1 MALIT
6 LNQVHLGYGHPLL
19 DGISFSLE
27 KGERVALVG
36 RNGTGKSTLLKLI
49 DRRIVADDG
58 DIAFADGIRVA
69 RLDQEVPL
77 DTAGSVF
84 DVVALGLGEIGD
96 AIRRYHHLTQ
106 ALGNHPD
113 TKVLTELEECQ
124 HIIEAANAWDMET
137 TIENLLTRLSLPSDD
152 DIASLSGG
160 LKRRVLL
167 AKALASQP
175 DILLLDEPTNHLDL
189 DAILW
194 LEEFLLGWPGTLIFI
209 THDRVFLQRLAT
221 RIIELDRG
229 HLTDFPGDY
238 PTYLRRKAELL
249 EAEAKSNAEF
259 DKKLQQ
265 EEVWIRQGI
274 KARRTRDMGRVK
286 RLVEMRESRSQRR
299 IQSGQVNMQVQ
310 QAERSGKL
318 VVEMEGV
325 GFHYGDHTI
334 VKDLTT
340 TILRGD
346 KVGIIGPNGC
356 GKTTLLRLM
365 LGQLEAT
372 SGTIKLGTN
381 LQIAYFDQYR
391 ITLDENATVID
402 NVAQGSDRVTV
413 NGRNTHVIGYL
424 QDFLFTPDRARQP
437 VKSLSGGERNR
448 LLLARLFTQPANL
461 LVLDEPTNDLD
472 ADTLDLLEELLIDY
486 TGTVLVVSHDR
497 AFLNNLVTS
506 VLAYEGDGVINEYI
520 GGYDDWVRQRP
531 PMMSPGEASRGLGQK
546 PAPQAPEVVI
556 SKTQSKGR
564 KMSFKEIKELESLPS
579 QIESLERA
587 IETLT
592 QGMANP
598 DFYQQAKDLIT
609 AHQADLA
616 LQQKTLETAYGR
628 WEELEAL
635 RNDSPPH

>member
-1 MALIT
+1 MSLIS
-6 LNQVHLGYGHPLL
+6 LNNIHLGYGHPLL
-19 DGISFSLE
+19 DGVRFSLE
-27 KGERVALVG
+27 RGERVALVG

-58 DIAFADGIRVA
+58 DIAYADGVRVA

-77 DTAGSVF
+77 ETAGSVF
-84 DVVALGLGEIGD
+84 DVVAGGLGEIGE
-96 AIRRYHHLTQ
+96 AVRRYHHLTHDMSGEPS
-106 ALGNHPD
+106 AA
-113 TKVLTELEECQ
+113 VLQELEDCQ
-124 HIIEAANAWDMET
+124 HIIEAAGAWDVEKT
-137 TIENLLTRLSLPSDD
+137 VENLLTRLSLPIDD

-167 AKALASQP
+167 ARALASQP
-175 DILLLDEPTNHLDL
+175 DVLLLDEPTNHLDL

-194 LEEFLLGWPGTLIFI
+194 LEEFLLGWPGTLVFI

-238 PTYLRRKAELL
+238 PTYLRRKQELL
-249 EAEAKSNAEF
+249 EVEAKVNAEF
-259 DKKLQQ
+259 DKRLAQ

-286 RLVEMRESRSQRR
+286 RLVEMRQARSERR
-299 IQSGQVNMQVQ
+299 VRSGQVSMQVQ

-318 VVEMEGV
+318 VVEAEGV
-325 GFHYGDHTI
+325 CFRYGDRPI
-334 VKDLTT
+334 VDGLTT

-365 LGQLEAT
+365 LGQLAPT
-372 SGTIKLGTN
+372 SGKIKLGTN

-391 ITLDENATVID
+391 ATLDEEATVID

-486 TGTVLVVSHDR
+486 AGTVLVVSHDR

-506 VLAYEGDGVINEYI
+506 VLAFEGDGVVNEYV

-531 PMMSPGEASRGLGQK
+531 ASLGGSRPEK
-546 PAPQAPEVVI
+546 PAEVSAPAPTAVPKPAVAA
-556 SKTQSKGR
+556 KPR
-564 KMSFKEIKELESLPS
+564 KMSFKEQRELESLPAT
-579 QIESLERA
+579 IEQLEEELA
-587 IETLT
+587 ALNQT
-592 QGMANP
+592 MAQP
-598 DFYQQAKDLIT
+598 GFYQQSRDEIT
-609 AHQADLA
+609 ASQSLLA
-616 LQQKTLETAYGR
+616 EKQECLETAYAR
-628 WEELEAL
+628 WETLEAL
-635 RNDSPPH
+635 REAGAN

>member
-286 RLVEMRESRSQRR
+286 RLVEMRESRSPRR
-299 IQSGQVNMQVQ
+299 VQSGQVNMQVQ
-310 QAERSGKL
+310 QAERSGTL

-531 PMMSPGEASRGLGQK
+531 PMISPGETSRGLGQK

-564 KMSFKEIKELESLPS
+564 KMSFKEMKELESLPS
-579 QIESLERA
+579 QIESLERS
-587 IETLT
+587 IERMT

-616 LQQKTLETAYGR
+616 LQQKNLETAYGR

>member
-1 MALIT
+1 MSQINLTHI
-6 LNQVHLGYGHPLL
+6 HLGYGHPLL
-19 DGISFSLE
+19 DGVSFALE

-36 RNGTGKSTLLKLI
+36 RNGAGKSTLLKLI
-49 DRRIVADDG
+49 DREVVADDG
-58 DIAFADGIRVA
+58 ELAFADGVRVA
-69 RLDQEVPL
+69 RLEQEVPT

-84 DVVALGLGEIGD
+84 DVVATGLGRIGD
-96 AIRRYHHLTQ
+96 AIRRYHHLTHELSGDTSP
-106 ALGNHPD
+106 AL
-113 TKVLTELEECQ
+113 LQELEQCQ
-124 HIIEAANAWDMET
+124 HIIEAAGAWDMEKT
-137 TIENLLTRLSLPSDD
+137 VENLLTRLNLPIDD

-175 DILLLDEPTNHLDL
+175 DVLLLDEPTNHLDL
-189 DAILW
+189 EAILW
-194 LEEFLLGWPGTLIFI
+194 LEDFLLGWPGSLIFI

-229 HLTDFPGDY
+229 RLTDFPGDY

-249 EAEAKSNAEF
+249 EAESRANAEF
-259 DKKLQQ
+259 DKKLAQ
-265 EEVWIRQGI
+265 EEAWIRQGI

-286 RLVEMRESRSQRR
+286 RLVEMRQARSERR
-299 IQSGQVNMQVQ
+299 VRSGQVSMQAQ

-318 VVEMEGV
+318 VVETEDV
-325 GFHYGDHTI
+325 GFSYGERPI
-334 VKDLTT
+334 VQGLTT

-365 LGQLEAT
+365 LGQLEPT
-372 SGTIKLGTN
+372 EGRVKLGTN

-391 ITLDENATVID
+391 ATLDENATVID

-486 TGTVLVVSHDR
+486 SGTVLVVSHDR

-506 VLAYEGDGVINEYI
+506 VLAFEGDGLVNEYV

-531 PMMSPGEASRGLGQK
+531 APAAIADLAREVPVKDQPPGPPVAA
-546 PAPQAPEVVI
+546 APPKA
-556 SKTQSKGR
+556 R
-564 KMSFKEIKELESLPS
+564 KMSFKEQKELDALPAL
-579 QIESLERA
+579 IEKLETDIDVLQA
-587 IETLT
+587 AMN
-592 QGMANP
+592 QP
-598 DFYQQAKDLIT
+598 DFYQQARDDIAQAQTRLAQWQMDLE
-609 AHQADLA
+609 A
-616 LQQKTLETAYGR
+616 AYAR
-628 WEELEAL
+628 WEALEAQRGASL
-635 RNDSPPH
+635 V

>member
-1 MALIT
+1 
-6 LNQVHLGYGHPLL
+6 
-19 DGISFSLE
+19 
-27 KGERVALVG
+27 VALVG

-49 DRRIVADDG
+49 DRQIPADDG
-58 DIAFADGIRVA
+58 DIAFADGVRVA

-77 DTAGSVF
+77 ETAGSVF
-84 DVVALGLGEIGD
+84 DVVATGLGEIGD
-96 AIRRYHHLTQ
+96 AVRRYHHLTHDMSGEPGT
-106 ALGNHPD
+106 A
-113 TKVLTELEECQ
+113 VLQELEDCQ
-124 HIIEAANAWDMET
+124 HIIEAAGAWDMEKT
-137 TIENLLTRLSLPSDD
+137 VENLLTRLSLPVDV

-167 AKALASQP
+167 ARALAAQP

-194 LEEFLLGWPGTLIFI
+194 LEEFLLGWPGTLVFI

-238 PTYLRRKAELL
+238 PTYQRRKAELL
-249 EAEAKSNAEF
+249 EAEAKSHAEF
-259 DKKLQQ
+259 DKKLAQ

-286 RLVEMRESRSQRR
+286 RLVEMREARSERR
-299 IQSGQVNMQVQ
+299 VRSGQVSMQVQ
-310 QAERSGKL
+310 QGERSGKL
-318 VVEMEGV
+318 VVEAENV
-325 GFHYGDHTI
+325 SFRYGDQPI
-334 VKDLTT
+334 VDALTT

-365 LGQLEAT
+365 LGQLEPT
-372 SGTIKLGTN
+372 SGKIKLGTN

-391 ITLDENATVID
+391 ATLDENATVID

-486 TGTVLVVSHDR
+486 SGTVLVVSHDR

-506 VLAYEGDGVINEYI
+506 VLAFEGHGTVNEYV
-520 GGYDDWVRQRP
+520 GGYDDWVRQRAQSPAVSSPVRSDEGKGPATP
-531 PMMSPGEASRGLGQK
+531 PISK
-546 PAPQAPEVVI
+546 PATPI
-556 SKTQSKGR
+556 KGR
-564 KMSFKEIKELESLPS
+564 KMSFKEQKELEGLP
-579 QIESLERA
+579 QTIEQLET
-587 IETLT
+587 ELT
-592 QGMANP
+592 VLNESMAQP
-598 DFYQQAKDLIT
+598 GFYQQNKDDIT
-609 AHQADLA
+609 RSQAELA
-616 LQQKTLETAYGR
+616 EKQSALESAYIR
-628 WEELEAL
+628 WEALEAL
-635 RNDSPPH
+635 REASEN

>member
-1 MALIT
+1 MSLIS
-6 LNQVHLGYGHPLL
+6 LNNIHLGYGHPLL

-49 DRRIVADDG
+49 DGRIGADDG
-58 DIAFADGIRVA
+58 DIAYADGIRIA

-77 DTAGSVF
+77 ETSGTVF
-84 DVVALGLGEIGD
+84 DVVATGLGEIGN
-96 AIRRYHHLTQ
+96 AIRRFHHLTHEMSGEMDAR
-106 ALGNHPD
+106 ALQ
-113 TKVLTELEECQ
+113 ELEDCQ
-124 HIIEAANAWDMET
+124 HVIEAAGAWDMEK
-137 TIENLLTRLSLPSDD
+137 TIENLLTRLSLPVEV
-152 DIASLSGG
+152 DISTLSGG

-167 AKALASQP
+167 ARALASKP

-194 LEEFLLGWPGTLIFI
+194 LEEFLLGWSGTLVFI
-209 THDRVFLQRLAT
+209 THDRVFLQQLAT

-229 HLTDFPGDY
+229 RLTDFPGDY
-238 PTYLRRKAELL
+238 PTYLRRKEELL
-249 EAEAKSNAEF
+249 EVEAKVNSEF
-259 DKKLQQ
+259 DKKLAQ
-265 EEVWIRQGI
+265 EEAWIRQGV

-286 RLVEMRESRSQRR
+286 RLVEMRNERSERR
-299 IQSGQVNMQVQ
+299 ARTGQVSMQVQ

-318 VVEMEGV
+318 VVEAEDVCFRYEDRSIIEG
-325 GFHYGDHTI
+325 
-334 VKDLTT
+334 LTT

-365 LGQLEAT
+365 LGQLEPTA
-372 SGTIKLGTN
+372 GRIKLGTN

-391 ITLDENATVID
+391 ATLDEEATVID

-486 TGTVLVVSHDR
+486 SGTVLVVSHDR

-506 VLAYEGDGVINEYI
+506 VMAFEGDGRVNEYV
-520 GGYDDWVRQRP
+520 GGYDDWVRQRTATL
-531 PMMSPGEASRGLGQK
+531 ASATTVNKTPLPVTAVK
-546 PAPQAPEVVI
+546 PAALIKP
-556 SKTQSKGR
+556 KKL
-564 KMSFKEIKELESLPS
+564 SFKEQKELQTLPS
-579 QIESLERA
+579 T
-587 IETLT
+587 IETLENDIA
-592 QGMANP
+592 GLNLEMGRP
-598 DFYQQAKDLIT
+598 EFYQQSRDAVS
-609 AHQADLA
+609 QAQSRLNN
-616 LQQKTLETAYGR
+616 LQQQLEIAYER
-628 WEELEAL
+628 WEQLEAQDKAAGL
-635 RNDSPPH
+635 AV

>member
-106 ALGNHPD
+106 ALGHDPD
-113 TKVLTELEECQ
+113 DKILAELEDCQ

-137 TIENLLTRLSLPSDD
+137 TIENLLTRLNLPSDD

-194 LEEFLLGWPGTLIFI
+194 LEEFLLGWSGTLIFI

-229 HLTDFPGDY
+229 HLTDYPGDY

-249 EAEAKSNAEF
+249 DAEAKNNLEF
-259 DKKLQQ
+259 DKKLAQ

-299 IQSGQVNMQVQ
+299 VQAGQVSMQVQ
-310 QAERSGKL
+310 QTERSGKL

-325 GFHYGDHTI
+325 GFDYGDQVI
-334 VKDLTT
+334 VRDLTT

-365 LGQLEAT
+365 LGQLEPT

-413 NGRNTHVIGYL
+413 NGRNTHAIGYL

-531 PMMSPGEASRGLGQK
+531 PTLSPGEASRGLGHK
-546 PAPQAPEVVI
+546 PEAAPREVVTP
-556 SKTQSKGR
+556 KAQGKGR

-579 QIESLERA
+579 QIESLETA

-592 QGMANP
+592 REMARP

-616 LQQKTLETAYGR
+616 RQQQTLEITYGR
-628 WEELEAL
+628 WEALEAL
-635 RNDSPPH
+635 RNDSLAL

>member
-1 MALIT
+1 MSLIS
-6 LNQVHLGYGHPLL
+6 LNNIHLGYGHPLL

-49 DRRIVADDG
+49 DGRISADDG
-58 DIAFADGIRVA
+58 DIAYADGIRIA

-77 DTAGSVF
+77 ETSGTVF
-84 DVVALGLGEIGD
+84 DVVATGLGEIGN
-96 AIRRYHHLTQ
+96 AIRRFHHLTHEMGGEMDAR
-106 ALGNHPD
+106 ALQ
-113 TKVLTELEECQ
+113 ELEDCQ
-124 HIIEAANAWDMET
+124 HVIEAAGAWDMEK
-137 TIENLLTRLSLPSDD
+137 TIENLLTRLSLPVEV
-152 DIASLSGG
+152 DISTLSGG

-167 AKALASQP
+167 ARALASKP

-194 LEEFLLGWPGTLIFI
+194 LEEFLLGWPGTLVFI

-229 HLTDFPGDY
+229 RLTDFPGDY
-238 PTYLRRKAELL
+238 PTYLRRKEELL
-249 EAEAKSNAEF
+249 EVEAKVNSEF
-259 DKKLQQ
+259 DKKLAQ
-265 EEVWIRQGI
+265 EEAWIRQGV

-286 RLVEMRESRSQRR
+286 RLVEMRNERGQRR
-299 IQSGQVNMQVQ
+299 ARTGQVSMQVQ

-318 VVEMEGV
+318 VAEAEDVCFRYEDRSIIEG
-325 GFHYGDHTI
+325 
-334 VKDLTT
+334 LTT

-365 LGQLEAT
+365 LGQLEPTA
-372 SGTIKLGTN
+372 GRIKLGTN

-391 ITLDENATVID
+391 ATLDEEATVID

-486 TGTVLVVSHDR
+486 SGTVLVVSHDR

-506 VLAYEGDGVINEYI
+506 VMAFEGDGSVNEYV
-520 GGYDDWVRQRP
+520 GGYDDWVRQRTV
-531 PMMSPGEASRGLGQK
+531 ASASAATVNKTTLPVATLK
-546 PAPQAPEVVI
+546 PAAVI
-556 SKTQSKGR
+556 KPK
-564 KMSFKEIKELESLPS
+564 KLSFKEQKELQTLPGT
-579 QIESLERA
+579 
-587 IETLT
+587 IETLENDIA
-592 QGMANP
+592 GLNLEMGRP
-598 DFYQQAKDLIT
+598 EFYQQSRDAVS
-609 AHQADLA
+609 QAQSRLNK
-616 LQQKTLETAYGR
+616 LQQQLEMAYER
-628 WEELEAL
+628 WEQLEAQEKAAGL
-635 RNDSPPH
+635 AV

>member
-1 MALIT
+1 MSLIS
-6 LNQVHLGYGHPLL
+6 LNNIHLGYGHPLL
-19 DGISFSLE
+19 DGISFSLD

-49 DRRIVADDG
+49 DRQIPADDG
-58 DIAFADGIRVA
+58 DIAFADGVRVA

-77 DTAGSVF
+77 ETAGSVF
-84 DVVALGLGEIGD
+84 DVVATGLGEIGD
-96 AIRRYHHLTQ
+96 AVRRYHHLTHDMSGEPGT
-106 ALGNHPD
+106 A
-113 TKVLTELEECQ
+113 VLQELEDCQ
-124 HIIEAANAWDMET
+124 HIIEAAGAWDMEKT
-137 TIENLLTRLSLPSDD
+137 VENLLTRLSLPVDV

-167 AKALASQP
+167 ARALAAQP

-194 LEEFLLGWPGTLIFI
+194 LEEFLLGWPGTLVFI

-238 PTYLRRKAELL
+238 PTYQRRKAELL
-249 EAEAKSNAEF
+249 EAEAKSHAEF
-259 DKKLQQ
+259 DKKLAQ

-286 RLVEMRESRSQRR
+286 RLVEMREARSERR
-299 IQSGQVNMQVQ
+299 VRSGQVSMQVQ
-310 QAERSGKL
+310 QGERSGKL
-318 VVEMEGV
+318 VVEAENV
-325 GFHYGDHTI
+325 SFRYGDQPI
-334 VKDLTT
+334 VDALTT

-365 LGQLEAT
+365 LGQLEPT
-372 SGTIKLGTN
+372 SGKIKLGTN

-391 ITLDENATVID
+391 ATLDENATVID

-486 TGTVLVVSHDR
+486 SGTVLVVSHDR

-506 VLAYEGDGVINEYI
+506 VLAFEGHGTVNEYV
-520 GGYDDWVRQRP
+520 GGYDDWVRQRAQSPAVSSPVRSDEGKGPATP
-531 PMMSPGEASRGLGQK
+531 PISK
-546 PAPQAPEVVI
+546 PATPI
-556 SKTQSKGR
+556 KGR
-564 KMSFKEIKELESLPS
+564 KMSFKEQKELEGLP
-579 QIESLERA
+579 QTIEQLET
-587 IETLT
+587 ELT
-592 QGMANP
+592 VLNESMAQP
-598 DFYQQAKDLIT
+598 GFYQQNKDDIT
-609 AHQADLA
+609 RSQAELA
-616 LQQKTLETAYGR
+616 EKQSALESAYIR
-628 WEELEAL
+628 WEALEAL
-635 RNDSPPH
+635 REASEN

>member
-106 ALGNHPD
+106 ALGHDPD
-113 TKVLTELEECQ
+113 DKILAELEDCQ

-137 TIENLLTRLSLPSDD
+137 TIENLLTRLNLPSDD

-194 LEEFLLGWPGTLIFI
+194 LEEFLLGWSGTLIFI

-229 HLTDFPGDY
+229 HLTDYPGDY

-249 EAEAKSNAEF
+249 DAEAKNNLEF
-259 DKKLQQ
+259 DKKLAQ

-299 IQSGQVNMQVQ
+299 VQAGQVSMQVQ
-310 QAERSGKL
+310 QTERSGKL

-325 GFHYGDHTI
+325 GFDYGDQVI
-334 VKDLTT
+334 VRDLTT

-365 LGQLEAT
+365 LGQLEPT

-413 NGRNTHVIGYL
+413 NGRNTHAIGYL

-531 PMMSPGEASRGLGQK
+531 PTLSPGEASRGLGQK
-546 PAPQAPEVVI
+546 PEAAPREVVTP
-556 SKTQSKGR
+556 KAQGKGR

-579 QIESLERA
+579 QIESLETA

-592 QGMANP
+592 REMARP

-616 LQQKTLETAYGR
+616 RQQQTLEITYGR
-628 WEELEAL
+628 WEALEAL
-635 RNDSPPH
+635 RNDSLAL

>member
-106 ALGNHPD
+106 ALGHDPD
-113 TKVLTELEECQ
+113 DKILAELEDCQ

-137 TIENLLTRLSLPSDD
+137 TIENLLTRLNLPSDD

-194 LEEFLLGWPGTLIFI
+194 LEEFLLGWSGTLIFI

-229 HLTDFPGDY
+229 HLTDYPGDY

-249 EAEAKSNAEF
+249 DAEAKNNAEF
-259 DKKLQQ
+259 DKKLAQ

-299 IQSGQVNMQVQ
+299 VQAGQVSMQVQ
-310 QAERSGKL
+310 QTERSGKL

-325 GFHYGDHTI
+325 GFDYGDQVI
-334 VKDLTT
+334 VRDLTT

-365 LGQLEAT
+365 LGQLEPT

-413 NGRNTHVIGYL
+413 NGRNTHAIGYL

-531 PMMSPGEASRGLGQK
+531 PTLSPGEASRGLGQK
-546 PAPQAPEVVI
+546 PEAAPREVVI
-556 SKTQSKGR
+556 PKAQGKGR

-579 QIESLERA
+579 QIESLETA

-592 QGMANP
+592 REMARP

-616 LQQKTLETAYGR
+616 RQQQTLEITYGR
-628 WEELEAL
+628 WEALEAL
-635 RNDSPPH
+635 RNDSLAL

>member
-106 ALGNHPD
+106 ALGHDPD
-113 TKVLTELEECQ
+113 DKILAELEDCQ

-137 TIENLLTRLSLPSDD
+137 TIENLLTRLNLPSDD

-194 LEEFLLGWPGTLIFI
+194 LEEFLLGWSGTLIFI

-229 HLTDFPGDY
+229 HLTDYPGDY

-249 EAEAKSNAEF
+249 DAEAKNNAEF
-259 DKKLQQ
+259 DKKLAQ

-299 IQSGQVNMQVQ
+299 VQAGQVSMQVQ
-310 QAERSGKL
+310 QTERSGKL

-325 GFHYGDHTI
+325 GFDYGDQVI
-334 VKDLTT
+334 VRDLTT

-365 LGQLEAT
+365 LGQLEPT

-413 NGRNTHVIGYL
+413 NGRNTHAIGYL

-531 PMMSPGEASRGLGQK
+531 PTLSPGEASRGLGQK
-546 PAPQAPEVVI
+546 PEAAPREVVI
-556 SKTQSKGR
+556 PKAQGKGR

-579 QIESLERA
+579 QIESLETA
-587 IETLT
+587 LETLT
-592 QGMANP
+592 REMARP

-616 LQQKTLETAYGR
+616 RQQQTLEITYGR
-628 WEELEAL
+628 WEALEAL
-635 RNDSPPH
+635 RNDSLAL